1 MEMGETMKRHLI
13 QEDTQMANKHIKDVE
28 HYQLLGNAN

>member
-28 HYQLLGNAN
+28 HY

>member
-1 MEMGETMKRHLI
+1 MEMGETMKRNLI

-28 HYQLLGNAN
+28 HY